1 FTQIPSQSDLFSWDT
16 VGEAL
21 LSASFGVLFE
31 RLADPL
37 LGVFFGEQN
46 LDQTLLDKLNTVLL
60 SVNAVLSDAEEK
72 QITNLAVK
80 KWVNELK
87 DAAYHADDLRFFP
100 QNLSCEDSEARV
112 KLGKNIEPR
121 LKKIVER
128 LESLANQR
136 DILNLKESASG
147 KPPPIIPST
156 SLVDESEVFG
166 RDKDK
171 EELIK
176 NLLDDNSQDKGIPV
190 IAIVGIGGVGKTTL
204 AQLVYNDTRVKKH
217 FRSRAW
223 AYVSE
228 QFDVFKVTRTI
239 FESVTSMHCND
250 TQLDVLQV
258 KLKKR
263 LMRKRFLLVLDDTWN
278 ENFIFWDLLSRP
290 LKAGA
295 YGSRVIVTT
304 RNQSVASLMRPV
316 FTHRLL
322 HLSYEECWSLFAK
335 HAFSASNPDEYPTLK
350 GISEEIVKKCA
361 GLPLAAKTLGG
372 MLHSKVEAVEWRRIL
387 NSEIWDLP
395 NDKSS
400 ILPALRLSYLH
411 LPPHLKQCFA
421 YCSIFPKGY
430 EIEKGKL
437 VLLWMAEGFLQQP
450 NRMDSMEEVGDE
462 YFQELLS
469 RSFFQQSSSCKSS
482 FVMHDLINDL
492 AQFASGEFCS
502 KFENGKLHGISE
514 KARHFAFLMDQLDG
528 PEKFVALSEVK
539 FLRTFLLLRSAN
551 PGRCSASCKVV
562 SDEWLPTMK
571 HLRVL
576 SFSCPTLTKLPD
588 SLGQLKHLRYLDFS
602 ETAISK
608 LPSSIC
614 SLCNLQT
621 LLLSSCTKL
630 TELPA
635 NIGNL
640 INLRHLDVS
649 ETNLTNMPPGLGE
662 LKSLQVLTD
671 FVVNR
676 DSESNISEL
685 GKLSHLRILSILK
698 LENVVSAEA
707 ASEANLKSMNH
718 LRELVFEWTSD
729 SRHVQNETEEVLDH
743 LRPNE
748 NLKKL
753 TIENYCGTR
762 FPNWLG
768 DAIFSN
774 MVILRLNKCKN
785 CTSLPPLGQLSS
797 LQGLFITKM
806 EGLERLDSEFYGHSG
821 VKPFRSLKTLS
832 FEELPR
838 WTHWMPSAHEG
849 EDFPSLQELRIKECP
864 NFIGNLPKLPC
875 SPINLVISPCQ
886 KFQALTDHKEVQEEK
901 SLDEDKSLL
910 AKPRFRPRMAK
921 RGRRGT

>member
-1 FTQIPSQSDLFSWDT
+1 MGWSWDT

-87 DAAYHADDLRFFP
+87 DAAYHADDLLDQIASIKWDLKAGANVKGKAKVIGNQVFSRFFP

-112 KLGKNIEPR
+112 K
-121 LKKIVER
+121 
-128 LESLANQR
+128 
-136 DILNLKESASG
+136 
-147 KPPPIIPST
+147 
-156 SLVDESEVFG
+156 
-166 RDKDK
+166 
-171 EELIK
+171 
-176 NLLDDNSQDKGIPV
+176 
-190 IAIVGIGGVGKTTL
+190 
-204 AQLVYNDTRVKKH
+204 
-217 FRSRAW
+217 
-223 AYVSE
+223 
-228 QFDVFKVTRTI
+228 
-239 FESVTSMHCND
+239 
-250 TQLDVLQV
+250 
-258 KLKKR
+258 
-263 LMRKRFLLVLDDTWN
+263 
-278 ENFIFWDLLSRP
+278 
-290 LKAGA
+290 
-295 YGSRVIVTT
+295 
-304 RNQSVASLMRPV
+304 
-316 FTHRLL
+316 
-322 HLSYEECWSLFAK
+322 
-335 HAFSASNPDEYPTLK
+335 
-350 GISEEIVKKCA
+350 
-361 GLPLAAKTLGG
+361 
-372 MLHSKVEAVEWRRIL
+372 
-387 NSEIWDLP
+387 
-395 NDKSS
+395 
-400 ILPALRLSYLH
+400 
-411 LPPHLKQCFA
+411 
-421 YCSIFPKGY
+421 
-430 EIEKGKL
+430 
-437 VLLWMAEGFLQQP
+437 
-450 NRMDSMEEVGDE
+450 
-462 YFQELLS
+462 
-469 RSFFQQSSSCKSS
+469 
-482 FVMHDLINDL
+482 L